1 MSVVSAS
8 YNKLLTLI
16 TDTDTNMAIVYIG
29 IGSNLGDR
37 KENCLRAIELLQKRE
52 IIVTKR
58 SSLYETEPWGV
69 KDQPLFLNMAIEI
82 KTGLNPAELLKILKD
97 IEREVG
103 REESF
108 KWGPRIIDLD
118 ILLFD
123 NIILKTDNLEIP
135 HPLMHERDFV
145 LRPLCEIAPDI
156 KHPILK
162 LSMHEL
168 MQQLYKK

>member
-1 MSVVSAS
+1 MSV
-8 YNKLLTLI
+8 
-16 TDTDTNMAIVYIG
+16 VYIG

-82 KTGLNPAELLKILKD
+82 ETGLNPEELLKILKE

-103 REESF
+103 RERYF

-123 NIILKTDNLEIP
+123 NIILKTDNIEIP
-135 HPLMHERDFV
+135 HPLMHERIFV

-156 KHPILK
+156 KHPLLK
-162 LSMHEL
+162 VSVSDLCNS
-168 MQQLYKK
+168 YKKIGWLIP